1 MRNSKKP
8 CLRVSNRY
16 ALPQGYS
23 SLNASWIVSVIGEI
37 R

>member
-8 CLRVSNRY
+8 CLRVCNGHP
-16 ALPQGYS
+16 LPQGYS

>member
-8 CLRVSNRY
+8 CLRACNGQP
-16 ALPQGYS
+16 LPQGYS
-23 SLNASWIVSVIGEI
+23 SLKASSIVSVIGEI